1 MTWYTPEPVAADLA
15 DDLVLSWTARIE
27 GRHRLVPDGCV
38 DVLWIDGG
46 RLVVCGPETAGWTFS
61 LPPRTA
67 AVGIRFRPG
76 RAGAVLGMDTADAR
90 ERRIPIEDVLGPAR
104 QRRLLE
110 QLDEAGGDRERVAV
124 LEDLVRASQRD
135 TPPADPVAT
144 AVAGMLT
151 ADPATPVAELAAET
165 GLSQRQLHRR
175 CTAAFGYGP
184 SVLRRILRL
193 QRFLYLA
200 RHPAAP
206 TDLAGLAHNAGFTDQ
221 SHLYRECRD
230 LGGASPHELVGR
242 PPRRSGAQEGAPPA
256 AALGA
261 GMVPAAVSDPYTTAA
276 TATLQNRR
284 HGQREHGDERRY
296 AQARHRADRRALPGA
311 VR

>member
-46 RLVVCGPETAGWTFS
+46 RLVVCGPETTGWTFS
-61 LPPRTA
+61 LPPGTA
-67 AVGIRFRPG
+67 AVGVRFRPG
-76 RAGAVLGMDTADAR
+76 RVGAVLGLDTAAAR
-90 ERRIPIEDVLGPAR
+90 ERRIPIEDVLGSAR
-104 QRRLLE
+104 RRRLLE

-124 LEDLVRASQRD
+124 LENLVRSSRRD
-135 TPPADPVAT
+135 IPPADPVVT

-151 ADPATPVAELAAET
+151 ADPSTPVAALAAET
-165 GLSQRQLHRR
+165 GLSERQLHRR
-175 CTAAFGYGP
+175 STAAFGYGP

-193 QRFLYLA
+193 QRFLRLA

-206 TDLAGLAHNAGFTDQ
+206 ADLAGLAHTAGFTDQ

-230 LGGASPHELVGR
+230 LGGAPPHELVGR
-242 PPRRSGAQEGAPPA
+242 QPRRSGGHSGALPA

-261 GMVPAAVSDPYTTAA
+261 GIVPAAVSDPYTTAGA
-276 TATLQNRR
+276 GPQQNRR
-284 HGQREHGDERRY
+284 HGHREHGDERRY
-296 AQARHRADRRALPGA
+296 TPARHRGDRRALPRT